1 MECRVSELRYKEIIN
16 VSDGSRYGWGFFRRE
31 FIRGPAASRY
41 GWVGD
46 VEVDLDSGQV
56 RALVVPGR
64 LRLFGLLGREED
76 RVFPW
81 EAVRRFGADTILVE
95 TPPLSRLGKGN

>member
-16 VSDGSRYGWGFFRRE
+16 VSDG
-31 FIRGPAASRY
+31 SRY

-56 RALVVPGR
+56 RALVVPGC

>member
-16 VSDGSRYGWGFFRRE
+16 VSDGSRYGW
-31 FIRGPAASRY
+31 
-41 GWVGD
+41 VGG

-81 EAVRRFGADTILVE
+81 DAVRRFGADTILVE

>member
-16 VSDGSRYGWGFFRRE
+16 VSDG
-31 FIRGPAASRY
+31 SRY

-64 LRLFGLLGREED
+64 LLGREED

>member
-16 VSDGSRYGWGFFRRE
+16 VSDGSRYGW
-31 FIRGPAASRY
+31 
-41 GWVGD
+41 VGD
-46 VEVDLDSGQV
+46 VEVDLESGQV

-95 TPPLSRLGKGN
+95 TPPLSRLGDRKSVV

>member
-16 VSDGSRYGWGFFRRE
+16 VSDGSRYGW
-31 FIRGPAASRY
+31 
-41 GWVGD
+41 VGD
-46 VEVDLDSGQV
+46 VDVDLDSGQV
-56 RALVVPGR
+56 RALRGPGR

>member
-16 VSDGSRYGWGFFRRE
+16 VSDGSRYGW
-31 FIRGPAASRY
+31 
-41 GWVGD
+41 VGD
-46 VEVDLDSGQV
+46 VEVDLESGQV

-95 TPPLSRLGKGN
+95 TPPLSRLGKGKCQ

>member
-16 VSDGSRYGWGFFRRE
+16 VSDGSRYGW
-31 FIRGPAASRY
+31 
-41 GWVGD
+41 VGD
-46 VEVDLDSGQV
+46 VEVDLESGQV

-64 LRLFGLLGREED
+64 LRRVGLLGREED

>member
-16 VSDGSRYGWGFFRRE
+16 VSDGSRYGW
-31 FIRGPAASRY
+31 
-41 GWVGD
+41 VGD
-46 VEVDLDSGQV
+46 VEVDLERGQV

-64 LRLFGLLGREED
+64 RRLFGLLGRVED

>member
-16 VSDGSRYGWGFFRRE
+16 VSDG
-31 FIRGPAASRY
+31 SRY

-95 TPPLSRLGKGN
+95 TPPLSRLGTGN

>member
-16 VSDGSRYGWGFFRRE
+16 VSDGSRYGWG
-31 FIRGPAASRY
+31 
-41 GWVGD
+41 GD
-46 VEVDLDSGQV
+46 VGVDLDSGQV

>member
-16 VSDGSRYGWGFFRRE
+16 VSDG
-31 FIRGPAASRY
+31 SRY

-95 TPPLSRLGKGN
+95 TPPLSRLGKGKCQ

>member
-16 VSDGSRYGWGFFRRE
+16 VADGRRC
-31 FIRGPAASRY
+31 GY
-41 GWVGD
+41 VGD
-46 VEVDLDSGQV
+46 VEVELETGQV
-56 RALVVPGR
+56 RALIVPGR

>member
-1 MECRVSELRYKEIIN
+1 MECRVSELRYMEIIN
-16 VSDGSRYGWGFFRRE
+16 VSDG
-31 FIRGPAASRY
+31 SRY

>member
-16 VSDGSRYGWGFFRRE
+16 VSDGSRYGW
-31 FIRGPAASRY
+31 
-41 GWVGD
+41 VGD
-46 VEVDLDSGQV
+46 VEVDLESGQV
-56 RALVVPGR
+56 RALMVPGR

>member
-1 MECRVSELRYKEIIN
+1 M
-16 VSDGSRYGWGFFRRE
+16 SDG
-31 FIRGPAASRY
+31 SRY

-46 VEVDLDSGQV
+46 VEVDLESGQV

-95 TPPLSRLGKGN
+95 TPPSRPARELRLPGEGRVAYHYFRV

>member
-16 VSDGSRYGWGFFRRE
+16 VSDGSRYGW
-31 FIRGPAASRY
+31 
-41 GWVGD
+41 VGD
-46 VEVDLDSGQV
+46 VEVDLESWQV

>member
-1 MECRVSELRYKEIIN
+1 MECRISELRYKEIIN
-16 VSDGSRYGWGFFRRE
+16 VSDG
-31 FIRGPAASRY
+31 SRY

>member
-16 VSDGSRYGWGFFRRE
+16 VSDGSRYGW
-31 FIRGPAASRY
+31 
-41 GWVGD
+41 VGD
-46 VEVDLDSGQV
+46 VEVDLESGQG
-56 RALVVPGR
+56 RARGGAGR
-64 LRLFGLLGREED
+64 RRLFGLLGREED

>member
-16 VSDGSRYGWGFFRRE
+16 VSDGSR
-31 FIRGPAASRY
+31 S

-46 VEVDLDSGQV
+46 VEVDLESGQV

>member
-16 VSDGSRYGWGFFRRE
+16 VSDGSRYGW
-31 FIRGPAASRY
+31 
-41 GWVGD
+41 VGD
-46 VEVDLDSGQV
+46 VEVDLESGQV

-64 LRLFGLLGREED
+64 LRLVGLLGREED

>member
-16 VSDGSRYGWGFFRRE
+16 VSDGSRYGW
-31 FIRGPAASRY
+31 
-41 GWVGD
+41 VGD
-46 VEVDLDSGQV
+46 VDLESGQV

>member
-1 MECRVSELRYKEIIN
+1 MCIRDRYKEIIN
-16 VSDGSRYGWGFFRRE
+16 VSDGSRYGW
-31 FIRGPAASRY
+31 
-41 GWVGD
+41 VGD
-46 VEVDLDSGQV
+46 VEVDLESGQV

>member
-16 VSDGSRYGWGFFRRE
+16 VSDGSRYGWGD
-31 FIRGPAASRY
+31 GSRFGY
-41 GWVGD
+41 VED
-46 VEVDLDSGQV
+46 MEVDLESGQV

>member
-1 MECRVSELRYKEIIN
+1 MTCCRVSELRCKEIIDLR
-16 VSDGSRYGWGFFRRE
+16 DGNRFGY
-31 FIRGPAASRY
+31 
-41 GWVGD
+41 VGD
-46 VEVDLDSGQV
+46 AEVDLDSGQIA
-56 RALVVPGR
+56 ALVVPGR

>member
-1 MECRVSELRYKEIIN
+1 MLALGGGLPAHQHRVLPDEDDIPPGDDEARLTA
-16 VSDGSRYGWGFFRRE
+16 VVVYGK
-31 FIRGPAASRY
+31 
-41 GWVGD
+41 
-46 VEVDLDSGQV
+46 
-56 RALVVPGR
+56 